1 MRLRRKTIVKPR
13 RRKCVFRSSL
23 EDRIIAELTALN
35 VQFTYETMKL
45 KYVVP
50 AKHHT
55 YTPDIILGNGII
67 VEIKGYLDLESRKK
81 MQLVIEQHP
90 ELDIRFVFQKAN
102 KPITKCS
109 KTTYSDWCDKL
120 KIKWAEGLIPQEW
133 IDELPKNG
141 RPRESTVVL

>member
-1 MRLRRKTIVKPR
+1 M
-13 RRKCVFRSSL
+13 FRSSL

-50 AKHHT
+50 AKNHV

-90 ELDIRFVFQKAN
+90 ELDIRFVFQKAS
-102 KPITKCS
+102 KPITKNS
-109 KTTYSDWCDKL
+109 KTTYGDWCDKL
-120 KIKWAEGLIPQEW
+120 NIKWAEGSIPKEW
-133 IDELPKNG
+133 LNE
-141 RPRESTVVL
+141 